1 MVPPVPPKTG
11 PSGLGD
17 RRGPARSKRRLS
29 DPFRFDRGLLAEH
42 SPPVGGTD
50 LRLAGADEAG
60 RGSLAGPLVAAAVVL
75 DYAGAPFAILRGL
88 TDSKLLSPEVREEVY
103 QRVLQSASHVSWVA
117 RSPATIDSIGLH
129 RCNLSALSE
138 ALESLG
144 GQYAF
149 AVVDGF
155 DLQRPDLRARA
166 IVGADYKSAV
176 VAAASVVAKVVRDR
190 SDEDP
195 RARPPGVRLRF
206 LCHGTHR
213 RHHPAEEPAE
223 RGEAFAR
230 RGRHPVPQ
238 RHRQTDRVARGR
250 LPRCR
255 PGRLRKTG
263 GLRPPPGR
271 GLEQTVPRGPHP
283 DAPTYERVME
293 WLAETSPPRSEPAS
307 STATSGSTTSS
318 STPATLSR

>member
-1 MVPPVPPKTG
+1 VPPKTG
-11 PSGLGD
+11 PSGLGN

-88 TDSKLLSPEVREEVY
+88 TDSKLLSPEVREKVY

-190 SDEDP
+190 LMRTLALAHPEYGFDEHVGYATE
-195 RARPPGVRLRF
+195 RHREAL
-206 LCHGTHR
+206 R
-213 RHHPAEEPAE
+213 RHGPC
-223 RGEAFAR
+223 GL
-230 RGRHPVPQ
+230 
-238 RHRQTDRVARGR
+238 HRLSFQGVDVRQ
-250 LPRCR
+250 
-255 PGRLRKTG
+255 
-263 GLRPPPGR
+263 
-271 GLEQTVPRGPHP
+271 LELW
-283 DAPTYERVME
+283 DE
-293 WLAETSPPRSEPAS
+293 
-307 STATSGSTTSS
+307 
-318 STPATLSR
+318 